1 MLFFSKLKQT
11 ISKINRTRSQKK
23 YLAVFGLTFSFVFF
37 YSHNVQAGPV
47 DWAVGAMVET
57 LLKAVLQFCSL
68 LLSMAETIFEWI
80 VNAENMK
87 AIMDNEIVYST
98 WRTVRDVFNVVFI
111 MVLLFS
117 AFATI
122 FQAPTN
128 FNYKKILLNLVIM
141 ALLVNFSYPIA
152 RFIVDASNMLM
163 FGFLKNLGGE
173 NSFMAIIKKSG
184 LADIFTAGGKS
195 TDLLYLLS
203 AIIFTFIFA
212 VTLLVIAVLLT
223 IRTIA
228 ITIYIIFSPIAFI
241 GPIVP
246 GTAVA
251 SAGNDWWKD
260 FMKYCFSGPTM
271 IFMLF
276 IATRMMNA
284 VTDSQI
290 KMGTI
295 AMQHVAGDSSSNA
308 VGELIIS
315 TSKFSL
321 PIIILWL
328 GIIQAQKSGIAGA
341 GAVVAMGTKAINK
354 AGKWAAGAPTGAAWW
369 AAKKTGIPGGAQQRW
384 AQFKKSGPLG
394 SDRQAEREARVA
406 GALGVPRVTDQM
418 YMKKL
423 KEAGESHDMPNMGV
437 NALRELSRGGD
448 RYESAAA
455 IQELMNQNAFDM
467 NNGDDAAAY
476 QRMQQEFGTTSQ
488 VFSQINN
495 KLKAFDPVSAFA
507 HIVSA
512 TERQARTIEFMN
524 SNKFKAENLG
534 ARSLGDSG
542 FVETAFREGA
552 ITNDDLEKLRKKS
565 PTHERNIMSSLRT
578 AANNFG
584 DPGQLQSNIDGLRDL
599 PQSDERDAQIT
610 LLDNDLRRARSIHT
624 AHLAQTGT
632 FHTSLS
638 DDASLSDAERD
649 MRADSRTHIISRL
662 NQDTAKRIRIDT
674 GTPGGDEN
682 LRTEFAQ
689 NLNSNKFKAIMTNMD
704 NDGVVRDILVAARNA
719 GGPPG
724 SAGARNAQKATDDID
739 LGNM

>member
-1 MLFFSKLKQT
+1 MLFFSKLKQK
-11 ISKINRTRSQKK
+11 ISKTIFTRSRKS
-23 YLAVFGLTFSFVFF
+23 YLAIFGLSLFFVFF
-37 YSHNVQAGPV
+37 YSHNAQAGPV

-57 LLKAVLQFCSL
+57 LLKAVLQFCAM
-68 LLSMAETIFEWI
+68 LLSMAETIFKWI
-80 VNAENMK
+80 VNADNMK
-87 AIMDNEIVYST
+87 AIMDNEVVYST
-98 WRTVRDVFNVVFI
+98 WRTVRDFFNIAFI

-152 RFIVDASNMLM
+152 RFIVDASNMMM
-163 FGFLKNLGGE
+163 FGILKNLDGS
-173 NSFMAIIKKSG
+173 NSFMEIIQKSK
-184 LADIFTAGGKS
+184 LADIFTSGKDS

-203 AIIFTFIFA
+203 AIIFTFIYA

-251 SAGNDWWKD
+251 SAGNDWWKE

-276 IATRMMNA
+276 IATRMMVA

-290 KMGTI
+290 KMGEI
-295 AMQHVAGDSSSNA
+295 AMTQVRGDTSSNA
-308 VGELIIS
+308 VGNLITS
-315 TSKFSL
+315 ASKFSL
-321 PIIILWL
+321 PIIILWI

-341 GAVVAMGTKAINK
+341 GAVVGMGTKALNK

-369 AAKKTGIPGGAQQRW
+369 AAKKTGVPGGVQQKW
-384 AQFKKSGPLG
+384 ANWKKGGILG

-507 HIVSA
+507 HITDA
-512 TERQARTIEFMN
+512 LERQARTVEFMN

-534 ARSLGDSG
+534 ARSLGNSN
-542 FVETAFREGA
+542 FMETAFKEGA

-565 PTHERNIMSSLRT
+565 PTHERNILSSLRT

-584 DPGQLQSNIDGLRDL
+584 DPGQLQSNIDGLREL

-638 DDASLSDAERD
+638 DDASLSDAERN

-662 NQDTAKRIRIDT
+662 NEDTAKRTRIDT

-689 NLNSNKFKAIMTNMD
+689 NLNSNKFKAIMTKMD
-704 NDGVVRDILVAARNA
+704 NDSVVAGILDTARKV

-724 SAGARNAQKATDDID
+724 SAGARNAQKAIEDVD
-739 LGNM
+739 LKQR